1 MIESDLAGLAERSQ
15 HTEKLSLRLKPRNKH
30 DTAQQHTL
38 YVKGNSKQNVSIVD
52 CNLKIY
58 NNYYST
64 DETF

>member
-38 YVKGNSKQNVSIVD
+38 WKRQKSNK
-52 CNLKIY
+52 L
-58 NNYYST
+58 
-64 DETF
+64 

>member
-38 YVKGNSKQNVSIVD
+38 CKRQQKCKYCRLQSKNIQQ
-52 CNLKIY
+52 LL
-58 NNYYST
+58 
-64 DETF
+64 

>member
-38 YVKGNSKQNVSIVD
+38 CKRQQ
-52 CNLKIY
+52 
-58 NNYYST
+58 
-64 DETF
+64 